1 MQGDKGDTGND
12 GKTYTPMIGNT
23 ETLPPDSDAYATS
36 NIDEENNIVYYNFG
50 LTKGDK
56 GDKGDSGVW
65 TGTSEP
71 PEVQDYDVWVNPEE
85 TTAILRV
92 KNSLTDEW
100 EEIETIK
107 GDKGD
112 KGDTGDTGP
121 QGERG
126 PQGEQGIQGPVGPK
140 GRDGREFHAEVGNT
154 TTLPPGSEAT
164 VSVNED
170 EESDIVYYNFG
181 IPKGYTPVKG
191 TDYYTAADK
200 AELEATLSSDVTEE
214 VTNQIGDLVSATP
227 LVATSTSGMT
237 DTTRIYVNTTD
248 GQWYYYDGNDWTA
261 GGTYQSTGI
270 ADGSISPEKTSFFEL
285 EEEDKLMMTDVAE
298 TTYFGFTYK
307 ITDNVLSV
315 VSFNNQGNINKDLS
329 CSATL
334 TEGKEY
340 TLYAF
345 RTGSISG
352 TACTATLRTSSSDIA
367 SLDLRTTSNIIQ
379 KTFIAGSDAAAVIR
393 FYCSSN
399 CVFTNCSFAFFI
411 SERNDL
417 TTIPGYVIPQIYI
430 NPNSQS
436 VYDRLDN
443 IEYETGVTNKEIWEQ
458 GYYNDGIKRD
468 SNQRIRTAK
477 TLDFNGNDTIAIS
490 CKEGYYISVGGYDS
504 EGTYIPSTDS
514 GWVTSYYLRKN
525 SNIDYFVQAR
535 KEDNS
540 NMSVSERSNVSIRYL
555 QQDKE
560 EEHSKN
566 LDLSYL
572 RGFAHRCR
580 SSLADAQNTVDAITE
595 SFYRGQKLVEIDVR
609 YSSDGKFV
617 MCHDET
623 IDNVSNGTGNV
634 ADYTLAQLKMY
645 DFSYNWGY
653 KLSKYIGTTVEIATL
668 DDILFNCKKN
678 NMYIC
683 MDMILTSK
691 YKGVGNTYIRDVYN
705 KIKSYDMQDNVLWHF
720 SNIEGMKVLLGLD
733 PNAIVIYSV
742 SHIPTDYSDYLKLKT
757 KKNIIGFTTQYTN
770 YLPTAEDYEDN
781 VQTVKNLVEDGLV
794 AFAYTVNQDTVNE
807 YPTIIDDLLEI
818 GFTGIGSDNV
828 NIEPLSRIIGNII
841 N

>member
-1 MQGDKGDTGND
+1 MEVKVKFNDINVKEEKEKTLVKILMLKGEKGDTVSAEWGTITGNITD
-12 GKTYTPMIGNT
+12 QTDLKNVLNSKANQSEVTQALSQKANTSDLNNYYNKNQIDTALGSKLGTEDIVDRLDSTSSDKVLSAKQGKVLNETISANRTYGDTI
-23 ETLPPDSDAYATS
+23 YATKT
-36 NIDEENNIVYYNFG
+36 ELNN
-50 LTKGDK
+50 
-56 GDKGDSGVW
+56 
-65 TGTSEP
+65 
-71 PEVQDYDVWVNPEE
+71 
-85 TTAILRV
+85 
-92 KNSLTDEW
+92 
-100 EEIETIK
+100 
-107 GDKGD
+107 
-112 KGDTGDTGP
+112 
-121 QGERG
+121 
-126 PQGEQGIQGPVGPK
+126 
-140 GRDGREFHAEVGNT
+140 
-154 TTLPPGSEAT
+154 EAT
-164 VSVNED
+164 SRAGAD
-170 EESDIVYYNFG
+170 
-181 IPKGYTPVKG
+181 
-191 TDYYTAADK
+191 AA
-200 AELEATLSSDVTEE
+200 LQTQITSLSS
-214 VTNQIGDLVSATP
+214 GSP
-227 LVATSTSGMT
+227 LVASSIAEMT
-237 DTTRIYVNTTD
+237 DTTRTYVNTTD
-248 GQWYYYDGNDWTA
+248 GKWYYYDGDNWEI
-261 GGTYQSTGI
+261 GGTYQSSGI
-270 ADGSISPEKTSFFEL
+270 ADGQITPEKTSFFEL
-285 EEEDKLMMTDVAE
+285 EEVDKLAMTDVAE

-307 ITDNVLSV
+307 IKDNVLSV
-315 VSFNNQGNINKDLS
+315 ISFNNQGNINKDLS
-329 CSATL
+329 CSTTL

-340 TLYAF
+340 TLYGF
-345 RTGSISG
+345 RTGSVSG
-352 TACTATLRTSSSDIA
+352 TTCTATLRTSSADIA
-367 SLDLRTTSNIIQ
+367 GLDLRGTSSIIK
-379 KTFIAGSDAAAVIR
+379 KTFIAGSDPASILR

-399 CVFTNCSFAFFI
+399 CNFTNCSFVFFI
-411 SERNDL
+411 SERSDL

-443 IEYETGVTNKEIWEQ
+443 IEYETGVTNKEVWEQ
-458 GYYNDGIKRD
+458 GYYNNGVKTDA
-468 SNQRIRTAK
+468 NQRIRTEK

-490 CKEGYYISVGGYDS
+490 CKEGYYISVGGYNS

-525 SNIDYFVQAR
+525 ANIDYFVQAR

-540 NMSVSERSNVSIRYL
+540 NMSVSESSNISIRYL

-566 LDLSYL
+566 IDLSYL

-580 SSLADAQNTVDAITE
+580 SSLSDAQNTVDAITE

-617 MCHDET
+617 MCHDAT

-634 ADYTLAQLKMY
+634 ADYTLAQLKTY
-645 DFSYNWGY
+645 DFSYLYNE
-653 KLSKYIGTTVEIATL
+653 KLPKYAGRIIEIATL
-668 DDILFNCKKN
+668 DDVLFNCKKN

-683 MDMILTSK
+683 VDMVLTLK
-691 YKGVGNTYIRDVYN
+691 YKGLGNTYIRDVYN
-705 KIKSYDMQDNVLWHF
+705 KIKSYDMQDNVIWHF

-781 VQTVKNLVEDGLV
+781 VQTIKNLVEDGLV

-807 YPTIIDDLLEI
+807 YPTIIDDLLAI